1 MVKNKSATV
10 HAADAL
16 NLGVY
21 KALRILVHLT
31 AAVQFSYGIYYDYTY
46 VKFPESKS
54 NMHSSFGGKFK
65 YLTFINVVN

>member
-1 MVKNKSATV
+1 MVKNKSTTV

-31 AAVQFSYGIYYDYTY
+31 AAVQFAYGIYYDLNY
-46 VKFPESKS
+46 VEFPEA
-54 NMHSSFGGKFK
+54 MRHPFGGKFK
-65 YLTFINVVN
+65 YLTFLDAVI